1 MLALGLGLFSAHD
14 YASARTTLEA
24 LLHANVRLGV
34 DEREI
39 LDVQTNLMFCY
50 DRLGREEEA
59 LPLRQHIYNRTK
71 LLCGPSHENTM
82 IDAVSLATSLS
93 KLNHHA
99 ACQTLA
105 LEVMPICQ
113 KSFGPAHRYT
123 LELRATYARSLIC
136 GIGLLY
142 EEGEERAAFYK
153 ILSQLHRAE
162 QILETDLGLASR
174 AFGATHKRTEDTKS
188 RLKVVRE
195 SITDWIKLFSRPRK

>member
-1 MLALGLGLFSAHD
+1 
-14 YASARTTLEA
+14 
-24 LLHANVRLGV
+24 
-34 DEREI
+34 
-39 LDVQTNLMFCY
+39 
-50 DRLGREEEA
+50 
-59 LPLRQHIYNRTK
+59 
-71 LLCGPSHENTM
+71 M

-123 LELRATYARSLIC
+123 LELRATYAYSLIC
-136 GIGLLY
+136 GIDLLY
-142 EEGEERAAFYK
+142 EEGEERAACYK

-174 AFGATHKRTEDTKS
+174 AFGATHDRTEKIK
-188 RLKVVRE
+188 RQLKLTRE
-195 SITDWIKLFSRPRK
+195 VIADWIKMCTRPRG

>member
-1 MLALGLGLFSAHD
+1 MLPLDALRRRRLRFAGGQRGSRVSQGSLKPNHGWVRAPQNAPSGLF
-14 YASARTTLEA
+14 RI
-24 LLHANVRLGV
+24 R
-34 DEREI
+34 ERRHGIAEI
-39 LDVQTNLMFCY
+39 VEHGAFVF
-50 DRLGREEEA
+50 
-59 LPLRQHIYNRTK
+59 
-71 LLCGPSHENTM
+71 
-82 IDAVSLATSLS
+82 VSFATSLS

-174 AFGATHKRTEDTKS
+174 AFGATHKRTEDTKA
-188 RLKVVRE
+188 RLEVVRE
-195 SITDWIKLFSRPRK
+195 SITDWTKLFSWPRK